1 MDKERYQDLS
11 DTDRRSALD
20 VVASAEGSSAHLLE
34 KDVWV
39 VVALDALFSTSFS
52 KYLTLKG
59 GTSLSKAWGAIS
71 RFSEDVDIT
80 FDIRAF
86 APDLVEGA
94 DSEVLP
100 KTRSQE
106 KRWTR
111 LIRTRLA
118 DWIQDQALPAVS
130 KKLLESGFNAS
141 VSAEGDCLFIDYQ
154 QLYRE
159 SDFVLPRVK
168 IEFGAR
174 STGEPHITKPV
185 MCDAAAHLPDLV
197 FPETRPTV
205 MIAERTFWEK
215 ATAIHVFCRQ
225 QRRRG
230 ERLSRHWCDL
240 VQLDESGIVKNALA
254 DQELALSVAKHKAMF
269 FRENDVEREPIDYQA
284 AVSGNLQLVPDDAA
298 LEVLRDDYTKM
309 LDVGMLLD
317 VGEPF
322 EVLMEQCSE
331 IEKRANRHPN
341 DM

>member
-1 MDKERYQDLS
+1 MAKERYQDLS
-11 DTDRRSALD
+11 VSDQRFILRVA
-20 VVASAEGSSAHLLE
+20 ASAEGSSAHLLE

-39 VVALDALFSTSFS
+39 VAALSVLFSTSFS

-59 GTSLSKAWGAIS
+59 GTSLSKAWRAIS

-80 FDIRAF
+80 FDIRAL
-86 APDLVEGA
+86 APNLVKDT

-111 LIRTRLA
+111 FIRTHLA
-118 DWIQDQALPAVS
+118 EWVRDQALPTVS
-130 KKLLESGFNAS
+130 KKLSESGFNAS
-141 VSAEGDCLFIDYQ
+141 VRSDGECLFIDYQ

-174 STGEPHITKPV
+174 STGEPHITKRV
-185 MCDAAAHLPDLV
+185 VCDAAAHLSDLV

-240 VQLDESGIVKNALA
+240 VQLDKSGIVKNALA
-254 DQELALSVAKHKAMF
+254 DQELALSVARRKAMF
-269 FRENDVEREPIDYQA
+269 FRENDVEREPIDYGA
-284 AVSGNLQLVPDDAA
+284 AVSGNLQLVPGDAA
-298 LEVLRDDYTKM
+298 LEVLRDDYTSM
-309 LDVGMLLD
+309 LDAGMLLD

-322 EVLMEQCSE
+322 NVMMQKCSE
-331 IEKRANRHPN
+331 IEKRANRRP
-341 DM
+341 

>member
-11 DTDRRSALD
+11 VTDQRFILRVA
-20 VVASAEGSSAHLLE
+20 ASAEGSSAHLIE

-39 VVALDALFSTSFS
+39 VAALDVLFSTSFS

-59 GTSLSKAWGAIS
+59 GTSLSKAWRAIS

-86 APDLVEGA
+86 APDLVGGA
-94 DSEVLP
+94 DFEVVP

-118 DWIQDQALPAVS
+118 EWVRDHALPTVS
-130 KKLLESGFNAS
+130 EKLLELGFKAS
-141 VSAEGDCLFIDYQ
+141 VRADGDCLFIDYQ
-154 QLYRE
+154 QLFTE
-159 SDFVLPRVK
+159 SEFVLPRVK

-174 STGEPHITKPV
+174 STGEPNITKRV
-185 MCDAAAHLPDLV
+185 VCDAAEHLPDLV

-230 ERLSRHWCDL
+230 ERLSRHWFDL
-240 VQLDESGIVKNALA
+240 VQLDESGIVKNALS
-254 DQELALSVAKHKAMF
+254 DQELALSVARHKAMF
-269 FRENDVEREPIDYQA
+269 FRENDVEREPIDYHA
-284 AVSGNLQLVPDDAA
+284 AVSGHLQLVPSDAA
-298 LEVLRDDYTKM
+298 LEVLRDDYTNM
-309 LDVGMLLD
+309 LEVGMLLD

-322 EVLMEQCSE
+322 EVLMDHCSE
-331 IEKRANRHPN
+331 IEKRANGNPF
-341 DM
+341 